1 MTTPNDPRPDFSD
14 VTSGSS
20 SAEVSKDQVEEQA
33 QTYTVEKG
41 DTLWK
46 IAKQF
51 YGDGSRY
58 PEIFKANTDQLKN
71 PDLIHPGQVLK
82 IPKT

>member
-1 MTTPNDPRPDFSD
+1 MATPTDPRPDFSD

-20 SAEVSKDQVEEQA
+20 SEAVPEASLSE

-46 IAKQF
+46 IANRF

-58 PEIFKANTDQLKN
+58 PEIFKANSDVLKN

-82 IPKT
+82 IPQL